1 MTMCIFEK
9 QRHGGRLGIS
19 AVRPSLC
26 QVGLSVVIPHLS
38 KPLSA
43 SISRSGEQA
52 QREIIRL

>member
-9 QRHGGRLGIS
+9 QRHGGLLGIS
-19 AVRPSLC
+19 AVRPSLR

-38 KPLSA
+38 SLLSA
-43 SISRSGEQA
+43 SISRSSEQA